1 MHDQVIPGHA
11 FLLKVFLMA
20 DKRGLHKNM
29 KKEEF
34 YFDSRDHKS
43 QIHAVRWTPD
53 SANVAGVVQIV
64 HGMSEYVERYEEF
77 AAYLTERNFV
87 VTGEDHLGHGK
98 TVQEGSTQGYFCE
111 KDSAT
116 VVVRDVHRLKKK
128 TQELYPGVPYF
139 ILGHSMGSF
148 ILRNYICRYGT
159 GIDGAIIMGTGMLPS
174 ALLRLSKMIAAVV
187 GAFRGQKHV
196 SHFIDKLA
204 FGGYNKHI
212 KEQRT
217 SFDWLS
223 RDEKKVDEYIN
234 DKDCG
239 FIFTVNGFK
248 TLFEL
253 IMRANTFKNL
263 LKVPKTLPVLIVS
276 GEEDPVG
283 DYGKGVQKVYQS
295 LLDAELT
302 KVELNLYEGNRH
314 ELLNELDRKTIMTD
328 LCSWLEKN
336 LVIQEQ
342 I

>member
-1 MHDQVIPGHA
+1 
-11 FLLKVFLMA
+11 
-20 DKRGLHKNM
+20 M

-34 YFDSRDHKS
+34 YFDSRDNISKV
-43 QIHAVRWTPD
+43 HAVRWTPD
-53 SANVAGVVQIV
+53 SDNVAAVVQIV
-64 HGMSEYVERYEEF
+64 HGMAEYVERYEEF

-98 TVQEGSTQGYFCE
+98 TVPEGAPQGYFCE
-111 KDSAT
+111 KDPAT

-148 ILRNYICRYGT
+148 ILRNYISRYGT
-159 GIDGAIIMGTGMLPS
+159 GIDGAIIMGTGMLPDG
-174 ALLRLSKMIAAVV
+174 LLRLSKMIVSV
-187 GAFRGQKHV
+187 MGTFRGQKYV
-196 SHFIDKLA
+196 SRFIDKMA
-204 FGGYNKHI
+204 FGSYNKHI

-223 RDEKKVDEYIN
+223 RDEKKVDEYIS

-253 IMRANTFKNL
+253 IMRANASENIAKI
-263 LKVPKTLPVLIVS
+263 PKDLPVFIVS

-283 DYGKGVQKVYQS
+283 DYGKRVQKVYQA
-295 LLDAELT
+295 LLDKELAQ
-302 KVELNLYEGNRH
+302 VELKLYAQDRH
-314 ELLNELDRKTIMTD
+314 ELLNELDRKAIMAD
-328 LCSWLEKN
+328 ICSWLEKN
-336 LVIQEQ
+336 LVIHDQ